1 MSDTQPRSSPG
12 RLLLT
17 IAVAL
22 VAGVA
27 GAAAWDFSGLGGA
40 SRGDA
45 TRAWLMENPE
55 VLRDMASALQ
65 TKETEE
71 RIGPLRA
78 RFEAPY
84 PGAVLGNPNGKLTLV
99 EFSDYACGYCRQ
111 SLPDVAALIA
121 ANPDLKVVVQEF
133 PILTPESADAARMA
147 LAAADQGKYEAF
159 HNAMFEAG
167 RPSPETIAQAAQK
180 AGVDLATAR
189 AAIESGKYES
199 KLGDNHALAQEL
211 GFSGT
216 PSWVIGG
223 QAFSGAVGLAELS
236 AAVVRARES

>member
-1 MSDTQPRSSPG
+1 MSDTQPRSSAG

-27 GAAAWDFSGLGGA
+27 GAAAWDLSGLGAA

-45 TRAWLMENPE
+45 TRAWLVENPE

-65 TKETEE
+65 TKETEA

-78 RFEAPY
+78 KLEAPY
-84 PGAVLGNPNGKLTLV
+84 PGAVLGNPNGKLTLI

-111 SLPDVAALIA
+111 SLPDVAALIS

-159 HNAMFEAG
+159 HNAMFELG
-167 RPSPETIAQAAQK
+167 RPGPETIDQAAQK
-180 AGVDLATAR
+180 AGIDLAVAR
-189 AAIESGKYES
+189 AAIQSGKYES
-199 KLGDNHALAQEL
+199 ELADNHALAQEL

-216 PSWVIGG
+216 PSWVIGS
-223 QAFSGAVGLAELS
+223 QAFTGAVGLAELS
-236 AAVVRARES
+236 AAVARARES